1 MGFKYTDRV
10 YRDVHDTS
18 PTEQLVLLAL
28 AHCANDKTGQCFP
41 SVDTLVKRTH
51 LNRSTVRRGL
61 DALKE
66 RGLLTWSS
74 GGRKKRG
81 RVLSNLYMLTLPK
94 HSKKAEEESDNEQL
108 EEVFEDVDN
117 SESRGAQCAPYQA
130 HSETAQGRTVSPI
143 PGAQCAPNINIT
155 SIDHP
160 GDHNPPPEA
169 AGDKPGRF
177 ELGVARRNGTLG
189 DVLQN
194 VIDANEWTRSV
205 ETKGLVQLA
214 MEAACT
220 TDIEDRKTF
229 SLVMLCKDKDALQE
243 EIYRF
248 DCERRAGEFQNIRN
262 LPALLTKRL
271 TEVRKDP
278 SCS

>member
-1 MGFKYTDRV
+1 M
-10 YRDVHDTS
+10 
-18 PTEQLVLLAL
+18 
-28 AHCANDKTGQCFP
+28 
-41 SVDTLVKRTH
+41 
-51 LNRSTVRRGL
+51 
-61 DALKE
+61 
-66 RGLLTWSS
+66 
-74 GGRKKRG
+74 
-81 RVLSNLYMLTLPK
+81 
-94 HSKKAEEESDNEQL
+94 
-108 EEVFEDVDN
+108 
-117 SESRGAQCAPYQA
+117 
-130 HSETAQGRTVSPI
+130 
-143 PGAQCAPNINIT
+143 
-155 SIDHP
+155 
-160 GDHNPPPEA
+160 
-169 AGDKPGRF
+169 
-177 ELGVARRNGTLG
+177 
-189 DVLQN
+189 QN